1 MAIWLSQQREVRWNS
16 VNHEKMSVSHS
27 YWRHVKKIHISIVI
41 SSFIIIQK
49 EERNE
54 KYMFLW
60 LTFFL
65 SEVSSS
71 KCIHSAY
78 LMPSTKK
85 LTFQKVPLF
94 KRILFVDLKMWKAPT
109 LDLQHLQPAQFGIC
123 WQSHEQKREPLDI
136 FEHVLGQVPKIPPPQ
151 WYLCYF
157 LLYKYAL
164 FYHHCLC
171 LGLIFC

>member
-1 MAIWLSQQREVRWNS
+1 MKRCVRPAFLLTTCEEDS
-16 VNHEKMSVSHS
+16 HQYCHIQFHHHPKGKIYVS
-27 YWRHVKKIHISIVI
+27 
-41 SSFIIIQK
+41 
-49 EERNE
+49 
-54 KYMFLW
+54 
-60 LTFFL
+60 LTDFFL

-94 KRILFVDLKMWKAPT
+94 KRILFVYLKMWKNPT
-109 LDLQHLQPAQFGIC
+109 LDLHLQPAQFGIC
-123 WQSHEQKREPLDI
+123 WQSHEQKRGTLRGTYLSMYWGRYQKY
-136 FEHVLGQVPKIPPPQ
+136 HLQ

-164 FYHHCLC
+164 FYHHCLPGSHF
-171 LGLIFC
+171 LLKRTWTW

>member
-1 MAIWLSQQREVRWNS
+1 MSVKYFPRLQETHFWWIYPRLENNVFHVQCWISKASPNQMAIWLSQQREVRWNS

-49 EERNE
+49 ERE
-54 KYMFLW
+54 KGKIHVS
-60 LTFFL
+60 LTDFFL

-94 KRILFVDLKMWKAPT
+94 KRILFV
-109 LDLQHLQPAQFGIC
+109 
-123 WQSHEQKREPLDI
+123 
-136 FEHVLGQVPKIPPPQ
+136 
-151 WYLCYF
+151 
-157 LLYKYAL
+157 
-164 FYHHCLC
+164 
-171 LGLIFC
+171 